1 MKSTRMVVDIC
12 IFTWHQILEPSHILW
27 KYRLFIL
34 WIFIFYAF
42 TLSYTLTSKMCHEH
56 FSSLSFQMKVRFC
69 SLLLESYAVVLSYTM
84 LNLSVVNEMLKCT
97 DDVSMA
103 LMLCFTNAMPYA
115 MLLLTRSYLVLWHA
129 FSLFETSDKCGT
141 EHGV

>member
-1 MKSTRMVVDIC
+1 
-12 IFTWHQILEPSHILW
+12 
-27 KYRLFIL
+27 
-34 WIFIFYAF
+34 
-42 TLSYTLTSKMCHEH
+42 
-56 FSSLSFQMKVRFC
+56 MKVRFC

-115 MLLLTRSYLVLWHA
+115 MLLLTRSYLVL
-129 FSLFETSDKCGT
+129 
-141 EHGV
+141 